1 MFRIYLD
8 SCVYNRPFDDYQMD
22 EKLFVE
28 AMAFY
33 VVLHWVENNKIQLIS
48 SDALLYECEQI
59 VDIERKRRVRTYL
72 KRAIHYVELSEHI
85 IERARIINSYGF
97 KSIDALHIAM
107 AESGLAE
114 YFVTCDN
121 SIIKRGKALQDKLK
135 VKVHGILEFLTEV
148 IYAKNIE

>member
-1 MFRIYLD
+1 MVRIYLN

-22 EKLFVE
+22 EKIFVE

-59 VDIERKRRVRTYL
+59 IDTERKRRVRTYL
-72 KRAIHYVELSEHI
+72 KRAIHFVELSEQI

-135 VKVHGILEFLTEV
+135 VKVYGILEFLTEV